1 MDWFLRGLNLAH
13 GLFTAKA
20 LRTYK
25 DELPV
30 TLTYLCVKALN
41 DILASVLLVRN
52 GYHFQS

>member
-30 TLTYLCVKALN
+30 TLTNLGVKALN